1 MFMSF
6 LKKQKRNIIFLLLI
20 AYAIHAVPVF
30 LSKNTIVLSNDS
42 PSEITL
48 NMR

>member
-1 MFMSF
+1 MIFF
-6 LKKQKRNIIFLLLI
+6 KRHKRNIIFVLLM

-30 LSKNTIVLSNDS
+30 LSKNSIVISNDA
-42 PSEITL
+42 PSEVTL